1 MRHYLLLLLI
11 LAPLASKSQMMT
23 VTQYEALLL
32 DKIDTPLSD
41 LANDSLTKELLAH
54 RAPEK
59 PTSFVRVA
67 QTTAAATTFAQKPL
81 PFAVASTQQLAT
93 YLTQPFKDERLKAWA
108 LYVWMATNLTYDH
121 DYYTPAKRHLIRFN
135 PLEVLLYRKSICQ
148 GYANLYCELAQK
160 AHLRAV
166 VATGWFKGTVPG
178 SRPRDHAWN
187 LVKINGQWENLDVL
201 CYDPLYPTYDFLLEP
216 NEFQG
221 THYAERAQMRLAS
234 RRISLVEFKQPT
246 R

>member
-1 MRHYLLLLLI
+1 MRLCLFLLLV

-23 VTQYEALLL
+23 VAQYEALPL

-54 RAPEK
+54 RAPDK
-59 PTSFVRVA
+59 PVPFVRVA
-67 QTTAAATTFAQKPL
+67 QTTAAAAAFAKKPL
-81 PFAVASTQQLAT
+81 PFAVASPQQLAT
-93 YLTQPFKDERLKAWA
+93 YLTQPFKDERLKAWV
-108 LYVWMATNLTYDH
+108 LYVWMATNLTYDR
-121 DYYTPAKRHLIRFN
+121 DYYTPARRHLIRFN

-160 AHLRAV
+160 AHLKGV
-166 VATGWFKGTVPG
+166 VATGWLKGTVPG

-201 CYDPLYPTYDFLLEP
+201 CYDPLYPTHDFLLEP
-216 NEFQG
+216 NEFQR
-221 THYAERAQMRLAS
+221 THYADRAQMRLAS
-234 RRISLVEFKQPT
+234 RRMSLAEFKQPVK
-246 R
+246 